1 MALKPDA
8 FAQTLQICDVR
19 NRHEQSGSPDAEL
32 AERREEIRRGLA
44 RSNTATGVA
53 LLVSVGLALAAILY
67 ALEAGRANER
77 TREELWNAQK
87 ARAMALRLSG
97 KVGRRSEG
105 LGALTNAVSIR
116 PSRELRDEAI
126 ATLALMDLQSG
137 PLWRPAKPNTSAY
150 AMSSSLRYYALG
162 SEDGEIEVSSA
173 AGGEPLLKHGGS
185 GQRVCSIDF
194 SLDERLAAMCWDSG
208 RVELWDVQAR
218 NRVFSNLYPQREPN
232 NHSIGFHPDSRKVAV
247 ACGDGVVRV
256 VSVGSETEVQELH
269 IGARPWAVA
278 FDPSGTQLAVGVGRQ
293 IQVFSYPAGK
303 SKATYETSD
312 GVGLLAWHPFGQM
325 LAAGSP
331 NGRVTLLDLR
341 TGRMKLL
348 EAHTQRVIRLVFH
361 PSGQWLT
368 SASWDGQTRF
378 WDAGSGQ
385 SVLRTQAG
393 YALQFDSTGSRLG
406 FFREGKG
413 IGNWEIDTDGVLG
426 TVETRLGSDAEVLTV
441 ALSHSGDMLAATTR
455 DRLYLWEGSTGKE
468 LDSVRVERAWGCAF
482 ATDDGAL
489 FLSSGTGVL
498 RVPLL
503 TEGPVATPRFG
514 KSELVAG
521 APKGPFAHGAITYGK
536 QTYFGAEG
544 ASSHVFIDLAPPH
557 TVLAMPGRWENSA
570 PSIFDGRLA
579 STSRW
584 KGQGTR
590 IWDIPSRKM
599 LRALP
604 DEGGISQ
611 FSPDGR
617 WLVVGTS
624 TEILIYDTQSW
635 QVARRLPRDSASAIS
650 GLIAFSPDG
659 GVLAVTHTLR
669 QVRLLDPQTGDTLA
683 NLDAPS
689 PERITAVAFSGD
701 GSVLSAGTDNGVIQI
716 WRLRDLRQRL
726 AAMGLDWHEDVSNQM
741 LTTANSRPLPGMGPS
756 NNGIAHSRVLHG
768 NAVWLSGVGASLA
781 LFFALYNIR
790 HHRKLVTAYGTLEEI
805 AAQRRRDLEVTQ
817 DQLLHSQK
825 MKALGTLAAGI
836 AHDFNNLLSIIR
848 MSSQLVRR
856 QLKPT
861 GTAGENLDAIERAV
875 GQGKNIV
882 GSILGYTR
890 RPGDPNQ
897 AYKVNEVVSETL
909 AMLHA
914 QYLGGVVLTLE
925 LSDSVPSLRG
935 DKSRLEQ
942 ILLNLIVNARE
953 AMNGVGT
960 LTLSVKNV
968 PRASGHVL
976 SPRAAASYVE
986 VSVRDSGPG
995 IPPETMPRIFEPFFT
1010 TKTAHGEHGSG
1021 LGLTTVYAIA
1031 RQDGLGLA
1039 VESEFQRGAT
1049 FRVFLPADKPDAEN
1063 VVGAGCPST

>member
-1 MALKPDA
+1 MACKPGA
-8 FAQTLQICDVR
+8 LAEVRQSRNVR
-19 NRHEQSGSPDAEL
+19 NRFEQSDSPDAEL
-32 AERREEIRRGLA
+32 AGRREEIRRGLA

-67 ALEAGRANER
+67 ALEASRANER

-87 ARAMALRLSG
+87 ARALALRLSG
-97 KVGRRSEG
+97 KVGRRQES
-105 LGALTNAVSIR
+105 LSAITNAVSIR

-126 ATLALMDLQSG
+126 ATLALIDLQPG

-150 AMSSSLRYYALG
+150 AMSPSLKYYALG
-162 SEDGEIEVSSA
+162 NEGGEVEVSASA
-173 AGGEPLLKHGGS
+173 NGECLLKLPGS
-185 GQRVCSIDF
+185 GQRVCSIAF
-194 SLDERLAAMCWDSG
+194 SPDERLAAICWDSG
-208 RVELWDVQAR
+208 QVELWDVRAR
-218 NRVFSNLYPQREPN
+218 DRVFAALYPQREPST
-232 NHSIGFHPDSRKVAV
+232 HSISFHPNSQSFAV

-256 VSVGSETEVQELH
+256 IGAGSETAVQELRL
-269 IGARPWAVA
+269 GARPWTVA

-293 IQVFSYPAGK
+293 VRIFLHPSGK
-303 SKATYETSD
+303 PLATHETSD
-312 GVGLLAWHPFGQM
+312 GVGLVAWHPFGQI

-331 NGRVTLLDLR
+331 NGRLTLLDLR
-341 TGRMKLL
+341 TGRMKTL
-348 EAHTQRVIRLVFH
+348 EAHTQRVIRLAFH
-361 PSGQWLT
+361 PSGQWLA

-393 YALQFDSTGSRLG
+393 YALQFDDAGSRLG
-406 FFREGKG
+406 FFQEGKG
-413 IGNWEIDTDGVLG
+413 IGDWEIETASVFG
-426 TVETRLGSDAEVLTV
+426 TVETHLGSEVEVLTV
-441 ALSHSGDMLAATTR
+441 ALSHAGNMLAATTR
-455 DRLYLWEGSTGKE
+455 NTLYLWEGSTGKE
-468 LDSVRVERAWGCAF
+468 FDSVRVERSWGSAF
-482 ATDDGAL
+482 TTDDQAL
-489 FLSSGTGVL
+489 LLSSETGLL

-503 TEGPVATPRFG
+503 TQTPMSTPRLG
-514 KSELVAG
+514 KPEPLAG
-521 APKGPFAHGAITYGK
+521 APKGPFAHGAITYGRRI
-536 QTYFGAEG
+536 YFVAEG

-557 TVLAMPGRWENSA
+557 TVLTLPGRWENSA
-570 PSIFDGRLA
+570 PSVFDGRLA

-624 TEILIYDTQSW
+624 TEILIYETQSW
-635 QVARRLPRDSASAIS
+635 QLARRLLRDSASAIS
-650 GLIAFSPDG
+650 GLTAFSPDG
-659 GVLAVTHTLR
+659 RVLAVTHTLR
-669 QVRLLDPQTGDTLA
+669 QVRLLEPETGDTLA

-689 PERITAVAFSGD
+689 PERITALAFSGD
-701 GSVLSAGTDNGVIQI
+701 GSVLAAGTDSGVIQI

-726 AAMGLDWHEDVSNQM
+726 AAMGLDWAEEVRGQASVAGNPRVVP
-741 LTTANSRPLPGMGPS
+741 ASAAARKG
-756 NNGIAHSRVLHG
+756 AAKSRVLQG

-805 AAQRRRDLEVTQ
+805 AAQRRRDLEATQ
-817 DQLLHSQK
+817 NQLLHSQK

-861 GTAGENLDAIERAV
+861 GVAGENLDAIERAV

-882 GSILGYTR
+882 GSILGYSR

-897 AYKVNEVVSETL
+897 AYKVNDVVSETL

-960 LTLSVKNV
+960 LTLSVREV
-968 PRASGHVL
+968 SRAIGHVL
-976 SPRAAASYVE
+976 PPRAAASYVE

-1039 VESEFQRGAT
+1039 VDSAFHQGAT
-1049 FRVFLPADKPDAEN
+1049 FRVFLPVDKPPPEAT
-1063 VVGAGCPST
+1063 VGAGCPSP